1 MSSAPATREPGV
13 PLLAGVDGCRA
24 GWVVVLAQVDAQDAQ
39 GHQVRL
45 CTSFAD
51 VLCLEPVPAVIAVD
65 MPIGL
70 LGEPQPGG
78 RDCDRLARR
87 LLGRRASS
95 VFTPPTRPLLEAT
108 RYEHVRGHGLSIQA
122 FNILAK
128 IREVD
133 RLMTPALQQHVYEA
147 HPELAFRTLAG
158 HPMQQRKKTVAGR
171 EERLRVLEQAPY
183 PLFQGIRA
191 ACAHTLRGCQRTQV
205 APDDVLDAYV
215 LVGTA
220 LRIWHVQGRR
230 VPCVPVCDQKGLRM
244 EIWY

>member
-1 MSSAPATREPGV
+1 MSRAHDTRGSGV

-24 GWVVVLAQVDAQDAQ
+24 GWVVVVARLEARDARE
-39 GHQVRL
+39 HQVRL
-45 CTSFAD
+45 CASFAD
-51 VLCLEPVPAVIAVD
+51 VLGLEPAPAVMAVD

-70 LGEPQPGG
+70 LVESQPGG

-95 VFTPPTRPLLEAT
+95 VFTPPTRQLLEAV
-108 RYEHVRGHGLSIQA
+108 RYEQVRGHGLSIQA

-133 RLMTPALQQHVYEA
+133 RLMTPVLQQRVYEA
-147 HPELAFRTLAG
+147 HPELAFRALAG

-171 EERLRVLEQAPY
+171 EERLGVLEQAPY
-183 PLFQGIRA
+183 PLFQGIRPA
-191 ACAHTLRGCQRTQV
+191 FAQALRGCQRTQV
-205 APDDVLDAYV
+205 APDDILDAYV

-220 LRIWHVQGRR
+220 LRIWRTQGRR
-230 VPCVPVCDQKGLRM
+230 VPCVPACDQKGLRM